1 MILKKHLFKNK
12 ALKTFRKS
20 KNHSIEYND
29 LKYIL
34 SRKSENKTFKLKFL
48 KINILIK
55 NVFSILKKFEKCLI
69 RK

>member
-34 SRKSENKTFKLKFL
+34 SGPFCAKN
-48 KINILIK
+48 NI
-55 NVFSILKKFEKCLI
+55 C
-69 RK
+69 